1 MRTARYRVVP
11 LKIDRRW
18 SIEGEIDCRRS
29 IDGEIDCRRS
39 IEEDKGKKK
48 EEKKRRKNIASSS
61 FACRHRRRAVVA
73 GGRGRIVAA
82 RALGRFFSCISP
94 RGEKGRGDEMTLE
107 EYEKIKEEKRK
118 ALLAMKSEERKV
130 EIDKELQSMQQL
142 STKKEN
148 DPIFVKLVCFF
159 FFGSDKDSG
168 KKKENI
174 DRDER
179 SKKAL
184 SINEF
189 LKPAEGER
197 YYGPSGRGRGRGRG
211 DRGPLRASYGSG
223 VSSFAAAAPSIE
235 DPGQFPTLGG
245 K

>member
-118 ALLAMKSEERKV
+118 ALLAMKSAERKV

-159 FFGSDKDSG
+159 LFRV
-168 KKKENI
+168 I
-174 DRDER
+174 C
-179 SKKAL
+179 
-184 SINEF
+184 INEF